1 MVWKLSLNQ
10 PAGLQSR
17 KPERVLENTQ
27 GPCGGDRTKCRQGFH
42 ASISIPGTVLAV
54 LGAGKIH
61 CKTYG
66 TKEIFEVQNNSDI
79 SSHGYTMVFE
89 FIRDVA
95 PQKDRNKILSLP
107 RKKISC

>member
-42 ASISIPGTVLAV
+42 RKHNPFRAQSGSAGELGRYTQAPMEQKKYLKFKIILIFLAMAIQWC
-54 LGAGKIH
+54 L
-61 CKTYG
+61 
-66 TKEIFEVQNNSDI
+66 N
-79 SSHGYTMVFE
+79 
-89 FIRDVA
+89 
-95 PQKDRNKILSLP
+95 L
-107 RKKISC
+107 